1 MTPNETTL
9 SALLITIRQL
19 AQLLNRSVGSLE
31 RDQAT
36 GRLPK
41 PVRIGGSRQWRRA
54 EIEAWVLAGCP
65 HQDDW
70 EAATD
75 KPSGEGCFHE

>member
-1 MTPNETTL
+1 MTENPNTTP
-9 SALLITIRQL
+9 ALLIDIRQL
-19 AQLLNRSVGSLE
+19 AQMLNRSVGSLE
-31 RDQAT
+31 RDQT
-36 GRLPK
+36 FGRLPK

-65 HQDDW
+65 HQAAW

-75 KPSGEGCFHE
+75 KSSGEGCFHE